1 MQRCNSRRLLVH
13 KGVKSGSG
21 GAGACIALGWSVA
34 PPRSSSSTHRLPE
47 GRLDK
52 ARAYLNLARE
62 DLAAGR
68 LQSAESFARLAV
80 AMDPASLAI
89 KSVLNQ
95 VVTRR
100 ATER

>member
-1 MQRCNSRRLLVH
+1 MSAR
-13 KGVKSGSG
+13 
-21 GAGACIALGWSVA
+21 
-34 PPRSSSSTHRLPE
+34 PPFSSTPSSLKQQRLPE

-68 LQSAESFARLAV
+68 LQSAESFIRLAA

-89 KSVLNQ
+89 KAMLNQ
-95 VVTRR
+95 VVSQR
-100 ATER
+100 ATQR

>member
-1 MQRCNSRRLLVH
+1 MQRCNSRRLLVP

-21 GAGACIALGWSVA
+21 GDGACIALRRSVA
-34 PPRSSSSTHRLPE
+34 APRPSTSTHRLPE

-52 ARAYLNLARE
+52 ARAYVNLARE

-68 LQSAESFARLAV
+68 LQSAESFVRLAA

-89 KSVLNQ
+89 KAMLNQ
-95 VVTRR
+95 VVTMR
-100 ATER
+100 ATQR